1 MNTKKKKVKKLMK
14 VLNAN
19 GIWDYIN
26 LLINYLL

>member
-19 GIWDYIN
+19 GMWGYLN
-26 LLINYLL
+26 LLSN